1 VFKRARVHARA
12 CNCAN
17 MEWQFWVTMLSILLL
32 SFLMLCGVVCCAM
45 RCFYAK
51 GSREPKELCC
61 PKSAMFKDVSDRP
74 VDESEL
80 YLKNNGELAWR
91 EGGPPRE
98 MNNA

>member
-1 VFKRARVHARA
+1 MFKRARVHARA